1 MRILL
6 VTHYYAPEY
15 GAPQRRWSAL
25 VRRFVRA
32 GHQVTVVAP
41 VPHYPEGRPTR
52 AHGREHRPGTVERG
66 TWGEQ
71 ILRTGYLPHRADI
84 LTRTA
89 DHMVAALD
97 ALRRASARF
106 RRPGTR
112 PDVIIATA
120 PAIPSLLVGRV
131 LAARWKVPLIAEMRD
146 AWPDLVTHIGPVV
159 AGEDVEP
166 RRATPARRVASV
178 LAGFAKQQVHH
189 VVSDWQEG
197 ADRVVTTTALF
208 ADVLRARGIEKV
220 DVVRNG
226 TDLSRLGPA
235 VRRPRSDHEEL
246 RVLYLGNMGRS
257 QGLEMVVIAAA
268 RLAREGVPIQVRM
281 IGHGVASADLAELAQ
296 RLDAPVTVGTRIPH
310 REVGE
315 QYDWADTVLVSLR
328 DWEPFAWTIPSK
340 LYELLATGR
349 HVSAVVAGESADVVR
364 AAGAGDVIRP
374 GDLDGLAELW
384 RRLAADR
391 SGLSTGGAGRDWVA
405 LHADDDLLAEVYLE
419 ILAETVGDR
428 AAPGGS
434 AGPGVRAS

>member
-6 VTHYYAPEY
+6 VTHYYAPEF

-32 GHQVTVVAP
+32 GHQVTVLTP
-41 VPHYPEGRPTR
+41 VPHYPDGRPTAQQR
-52 AHGREHRPGTVERG
+52 RTHRPGDVERG
-66 TWGEQ
+66 AWGEL
-71 ILRTGYLPHRADI
+71 IVRTHYLPHRSDI

-89 DHMVAALD
+89 DHLVAAMD
-97 ALRRASARF
+97 ALRLATGRF

-131 LAARWKVPLIAEMRD
+131 LAARWAVPLIAEMRD
-146 AWPDLVTHIGPVV
+146 AWPDLVTHIGPV
-159 AGEDVEP
+159 APGEVEAP
-166 RRATPARRVASV
+166 RSRGLVGTALHG
-178 LAGFAKQQVHH
+178 LAGLAKQQVHR

-208 ADVLRARGIEKV
+208 ADVLRERGIRQV

-226 TDLSRLGPA
+226 TDLTRLAPA
-235 VRRPRSDHEEL
+235 ARHAEGDHPEL

-257 QGLEMVVIAAA
+257 QGLEMVVVTAA

-281 IGHGVASADLAELAQ
+281 IGHGVASEDLAELAR
-296 RLDAPVTVGTRIPH
+296 RLDAPVTVGSRIPH
-310 REVGE
+310 REVGA

-349 HVSAVVAGESADVVR
+349 HVSAVVAGEAADVVR
-364 AAGAGDVIRP
+364 AAGAGDVVRP
-374 GDLDGLAELW
+374 GDLDGLAALW
-384 RRLAADR
+384 RHLAADR
-391 SGLSTGGAGRDWVA
+391 TALATGGAGRDWVA
-405 LHADDDLLAEVYLE
+405 LHADDDLLAEVYLR
-419 ILAETVGDR
+419 ILQETVG
-428 AAPGGS
+428 AGG
-434 AGPGVRAS
+434 